1 MEPLVTDWIQAITAI
16 VTGVF
21 GLAGA
26 IFAIVQVYQIK
37 NQLSSATLTNVLTL
51 EAEMNSRKA
60 KLDDINN
67 EIEKANLE
75 GKLDKNAKEV
85 FKRYQNSAIENWLN
99 SVDILCF
106 CIKSNYLKE
115 KDWKMEYRDYIIDIV
130 RTYED
135 KFGESSLYTNIKDIN
150 QKWLRE

>member
-99 SVDILCF
+99 SVDRLCF

>member
-1 MEPLVTDWIQAITAI
+1 MEPLITDWIQSITAI
-16 VTGVF
+16 ITG
-21 GLAGA
+21 GLGLIGA
-26 IFAIVQVYQIK
+26 IFAIIQIYQIK

-67 EIEKANLE
+67 EIEKAKIE

-99 SVDILCF
+99 SVDRLCF

>member
-99 SVDILCF
+99 SVDRLCF

-130 RTYED
+130 RD
-135 KFGESSLYTNIKDIN
+135 RKSVV
-150 QKWLRE
+150 

>member
-75 GKLDKNAKEV
+75 GKIKQNAKAV

-99 SVDILCF
+99 SVDRLCF

>member
-1 MEPLVTDWIQAITAI
+1 MEPLITDWIQSITAI
-16 VTGVF
+16 ITG
-21 GLAGA
+21 GLGLIGA
-26 IFAIVQVYQIK
+26 IFAIIQIYQIK

-67 EIEKANLE
+67 EIEKAKIE

-99 SVDILCF
+99 SVDRLCF

-135 KFGESSLYTNIKDIN
+135 KFGESSLCTNIKDIN

>member
-1 MEPLVTDWIQAITAI
+1 MEPLITDWIQSITAI
-16 VTGVF
+16 ITG
-21 GLAGA
+21 GLGLIGA
-26 IFAIVQVYQIK
+26 IFAIIQIYQIK

-67 EIEKANLE
+67 EIEKAKIE

-85 FKRYQNSAIENWLN
+85 FKRYQ
-99 SVDILCF
+99 
-106 CIKSNYLKE
+106 
-115 KDWKMEYRDYIIDIV
+115 

-135 KFGESSLYTNIKDIN
+135 RFGESSLYTNIKDIN

>member
-1 MEPLVTDWIQAITAI
+1 MEPLVTDWIQSITAI

-21 GLAGA
+21 GLGGA
-26 IFAIVQVYQIK
+26 IFAIIQIYQIK

-75 GKLDKNAKEV
+75 GKLDKNTKEV
-85 FKRYQNSAIENWLN
+85 FRKYQNSAIENWLN
-99 SVDILCF
+99 SVDRLCF

>member
-1 MEPLVTDWIQAITAI
+1 MEPLITDWIQSITAI
-16 VTGVF
+16 VTG
-21 GLAGA
+21 GLGLIGA
-26 IFAIVQVYQIK
+26 VFAIIQIYQIRH
-37 NQLSSATLTNVLTL
+37 QLSSATLTNVLTL

-60 KLDDINN
+60 KLDDINY
-67 EIEKANLE
+67 EIEKSKSE
-75 GKLDKNAKEV
+75 GKFDKNAKEV

-99 SVDILCF
+99 SVDRLCF